1 MLVEIVLVEI
11 MLVGGF
17 QYCIQKDCMIGVT
30 RLILQEPFYYIALYC
45 GLRGYFKIVQ
55 NRPTVKAVCTKISK
69 KMFCIFVNIF
79 IFLRENNEVSFFI
92 F

>member
-55 NRPTVKAVCTKISK
+55 NRPTVKAVCTIISK
-69 KMFCIFVNIF
+69 KKKFAYLS
-79 IFLRENNEVSFFI
+79 IFLYSLFHILNM
-92 F
+92 